1 VCVEPVPQFNGDEW
15 VITFNGYADATPNA
29 FGSNPVN
36 VLTSIEIGID
46 YETIETG
53 PGNFTQVFIP
63 ANGSKDFST
72 LATGPDDF
80 LISATI
86 QYITPTSYLSQNYI
100 NSGLTDAG
108 ACA

>member
-1 VCVEPVPQFNGDEW
+1 VCVEPVPQFNGSEW
-15 VITFNGYADATPNA
+15 LITFNGYADATPGAYGTN
-29 FGSNPVN
+29 SVN
-36 VLTSIEIGID
+36 VLTQIEIGID

-72 LATGPDDF
+72 LSTGPDDF
-80 LISATI
+80 LISASI
-86 QYITPTSYLSQNYI
+86 LYITPTSYLSQNYL
-100 NSGLTDAG
+100 NGGLTDAG